1 MAANAALDNN
11 QKKKSNTRQKLTDGP
26 ITPILISMTIPMI
39 VGMVMMFSFSL
50 VDTFFV
56 SLLGTEALSAISFT
70 FPVTFTIMSLAIGLS
85 IGTSAVVAKYI
96 GRGETEKAKQAST
109 VTNYV
114 AIVLSGLLAATAYL
128 FMDQIFLALGASTAL
143 LPVIREYMD
152 IWMPTSVLLVA
163 IICANSVLRA
173 NGDTRTP
180 SMLMAG
186 SGLINA
192 VLTPLMVF
200 GLGPIPALGIAG
212 AAWATLISWIA
223 GVIFLFYFLAIRH
236 ELIYK
241 GLPSGPVFKTSAL
254 EMLKIGIPA
263 SGSNMLTPIAG
274 GVLTAIVASYGE
286 TAVAAFGVGSRLES
300 IACLVI
306 LALSSTLPPFVSQN
320 LGAGRI
326 DRIEEACRTSLR
338 FVLTWQLLI
347 YALMALSAGLIAA
360 VFTRDESV
368 ANIIKLYL
376 WIMPL
381 GYGMQGVI
389 ILCNSAL
396 NAMHKPMIA
405 LYLSIARFFLFIVPL
420 AWIGSEVA
428 GLQGFFVGA
437 FTGNVLMA
445 LLSWI
450 TFRRVLKLERA
461 QYTDAPAS

>member
-11 QKKKSNTRQKLTDGP
+11 KNNKASARQKLTDGP
-26 ITPILISMTIPMI
+26 ITPILINMTIPMI

-96 GRGETEKAKQAST
+96 GRGEVEKAKQAST

-114 AIVLSGLLAATAYL
+114 AIVLSGLLATAGYV
-128 FMDQIFLALGASTAL
+128 FMDQIFLALGATPAL

-163 IICANSVLRA
+163 IICANAVLRA

-180 SMLMAG
+180 SVLMAG

-200 GLGPIPALGIAG
+200 GLGPVPAMGIAG
-212 AAWATLISWIA
+212 AAWATMISWIA
-223 GVIFLFYFLAIRH
+223 GVAFLFYYLAIRH

-241 GLPSGPVFKTSAL
+241 GLPSGPVFKNSAI

-263 SGSNMLTPIAG
+263 SGSNMLTPIAA

-286 TAVAAFGVGSRLES
+286 TAVAAFGVGTRLES

-320 LGAGRI
+320 LGAARI
-326 DRIEEACRTSLR
+326 DRIEEACRISMR
-338 FVLTWQLLI
+338 FVLGWQLLI
-347 YALMALSAGLIAA
+347 YALLALSAGLIAS
-360 VFTRDESV
+360 VFTRDDSV
-368 ANIIKLYL
+368 AEIIKLYL

-381 GYGMQGVI
+381 GYGLQGVI

-405 LYLSIARFFLFIVPL
+405 LYLSIVRFFLFIVPL
-420 AWIGSEVA
+420 AWIGSEIA
-428 GLQGFFVGA
+428 GLQGFFIGA
-437 FTGNVLMA
+437 FTGNLLMA

-450 TFRRVLKLERA
+450 TFRRVLKSERA
-461 QYTDAPAS
+461 LYTEQPAA

>member
-1 MAANAALDNN
+1 MAA
-11 QKKKSNTRQKLTDGP
+11 QEKKRQKLTEGP
-26 ITPILISMTIPMI
+26 IPDILINMTIPMI
-39 VGMVMMFSFSL
+39 IGMVMMFSFSL

-96 GRGETEKAKQAST
+96 GRGEVEKAKQAST

-114 AIVLSGLLAATAYL
+114 AIVLSALLAL
-128 FMDQIFLALGASTAL
+128 FGYIFTDRIFLALGASPAL
-143 LPVIREYMD
+143 LPSIRDYMD
-152 IWMPTSVLLVA
+152 IWMPSSVLLVA
-163 IICANSVLRA
+163 IICCNAVLRA

-192 VLTPLMVF
+192 VLTPMMIF
-200 GLGPIPALGIAG
+200 GFGPVPAMGIAG
-212 AAWATLISWIA
+212 AAWATLVSWLA
-223 GVIFLFYFLAIRH
+223 GVGFLFYYLAIRH

-241 GLPSGPVFKTSAL
+241 GLPAGPVFRSSAR
-254 EMLKIGIPA
+254 EMLRIGIPA
-263 SGSNMLTPIAG
+263 SGSNMLTPLAL
-274 GVLTAIVASYGE
+274 GVLTAILATYGE

-326 DRIEEACRTSLR
+326 DRIEEACRISLR
-338 FVLTWQLLI
+338 FVLVWQLLI
-347 YALMALSAGLIAA
+347 YVILAVGAGLIAA

-368 ANIIKLYL
+368 ASTLRLYL
-376 WIMPL
+376 WLMPL
-381 GYGMQGVI
+381 GYGFQGVI

-405 LYLSIARFFLFIVPL
+405 LYLSIARFFVFIVPL
-420 AWIGSEVA
+420 AWFGSQVA
-428 GLQGFFVGA
+428 GITGFFIGA
-437 FTGNVLMA
+437 VIGNALMA
-445 LLSWI
+445 ALSWI
-450 TFRRVLKLERA
+450 TIIRVLRYERA
-461 QYTDAPAS
+461 AQQDQTADATA